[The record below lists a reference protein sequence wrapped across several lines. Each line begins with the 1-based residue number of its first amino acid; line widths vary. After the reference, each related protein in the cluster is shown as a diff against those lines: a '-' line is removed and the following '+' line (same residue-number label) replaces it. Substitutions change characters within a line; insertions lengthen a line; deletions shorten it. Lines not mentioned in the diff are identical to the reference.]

1 MKLYTDASGIEGW
14 GAFWSGRWLQ
24 ARWSPTQAVMPILWK
39 ELFAIVS
46 AVNSWGHQW
55 AKQKILFHCDNEAVV
70 TIWRKDS
77 TRDPETM
84 ALVRLL
90 YFCAARYNINIV
102 ITHISGIDNSI
113 ADSLSR
119 FQQHRFQAL
128 APAAHLT
135 ADPIRAWPTPH
146 FLHHSSNLFTLA

>member
-1 MKLYTDASGIEGW
+1 MI
-14 GAFWSGRWLQ
+14 R
-24 ARWSPTQAVMPILWK
+24 
-39 ELFAIVS
+39 
-46 AVNSWGHQW
+46 
-55 AKQKILFHCDNEAVV
+55 
-70 TIWRKDS
+70 
-77 TRDPETM
+77 

-119 FQQHRFQAL
+119 FQQHHFQAL

-135 ADPIRAWPTPH
+135 PDPIHAWPTPH

>member
-1 MKLYTDASGIEGW
+1 
-14 GAFWSGRWLQ
+14 
-24 ARWSPTQAVMPILWK
+24 MPILWK

-55 AKQKILFHCDNEAVV
+55 AKQKILFHCDNKEVV
-70 TIWRKDS
+70 TIWSKGS

-84 ALVRLL
+84 ALVHLL
-90 YFCAARYNINIV
+90 YFCAARYNITIV

-135 ADPIRAWPTPH
+135 PDSIRAWPTPH
-146 FLHHSSNLFTLA
+146 FLHHSNNLFSLA